1 MLSKSILFYFN
12 EFSAIPKE
20 IRKDF
25 YFSKG
30 KRINSYNQKNLILF
44 RIIEN
49 YLESEEAGQSWNET
63 LICKKLKISVSM
75 LRCHRS
81 RLLKELREYYFKF
94 QNKESNVL
102 DRGLQ
107 YYKNSMIREAKNCFD
122 RCMSFLEKEFKNKK
136 QFDKAI
142 LLSEIYEFYFIYYHR
157 HRNKNRFREIY
168 EKLFKL
174 NKFAAK
180 NCKDKKTKN
189 VLKMRMHYCEAL
201 RYQFLVK
208 TQKPY
213 LIGLENLKHALHYA
227 ETINSTKYIL
237 KFLFLKGNLELEV
250 NGADSAR
257 ACYSKGFELAS
268 RENEKNFN
276 NEKIIFRIKLML
288 LNSFSDKNLIED
300 YMQEMREY
308 YSKMNRNYDADYIL
322 HLLFHYLR
330 FASIYGDA
338 NLFNRLSYELVN
350 NLFIYSRTADAF
362 FRLYTLKADKYISN
376 LTYWERNNYESAL
389 KINKS
394 VLEKFSAFNQKA
406 LINLDK
412 LYSIDQLF
420 FIYITQIELEFWKW
434 KDGDTENAFYFINKI
449 ERLIKKGH
457 TISNIIYFNTL
468 KICVRILA
476 GAFHMDKKQLASKY
490 YPIIKNQ
497 INVLKKREDNY
508 NILYDYTLLKLLSQ
522 NLEIKEITKEIAAF
536 YSWIKKERYGL
547 ISHLQETEK
556 VAAS

>member
-12 EFSAIPKE
+12 EFSAIPQE
-20 IRKDF
+20 IRKKF
-25 YFSKG
+25 YFSKS
-30 KRINSYNQKNLILF
+30 KRINSFNQKNLILL

-49 YLESEEAGQSWNET
+49 YLESEEAGTLWNET
-63 LICKKLKISVSM
+63 LICKKLKINISM

-81 RLLKELREYYFKF
+81 RILKELREYYFKF
-94 QNKESNVL
+94 QNKETNVF
-102 DRGLQ
+102 DRGLL
-107 YYKNSMIREAKNCFD
+107 YYKNSMVREAKNCFD
-122 RCMSFLEKEFKNKK
+122 RCISALEKESKSKK

-168 EKLFKL
+168 EKLSGL
-174 NKFAAK
+174 NKFVSK
-180 NCKDKKTKN
+180 NCYNKKTKN
-189 VLKMRMHYCEAL
+189 ILKMRMHYCEAL

-213 LIGLENLKHALHYA
+213 LIALKNLEHALNYVEA
-227 ETINSTKYIL
+227 INYTKYIL

-250 NGADSAR
+250 NGVDSAR
-257 ACYSKGFELAS
+257 IYYTKGFELAS
-268 RENEKNFN
+268 KENDENFE

-288 LNSFSDKNLIED
+288 LNSFTDKNLIEN
-300 YMQEMREY
+300 YIQEMGEY
-308 YSKMNRNYDADYIL
+308 HFKMDKNYDADYIL

-330 FASIYGDA
+330 FASSYGDTGM
-338 NLFNRLSYELVN
+338 FNRLSYELVN
-350 NLFIYSRTADAF
+350 NLFIYSRSADAF

-376 LTYWERNNYESAL
+376 LTYWESNNYDSDI
-389 KINKS
+389 KINKN
-394 VLEKFSAFNQKA
+394 VLEKFSSFNQKA

-434 KDGDTENAFYFINKI
+434 KNGDTENAFYFINKI

-476 GAFHMDKKQLASKY
+476 DTFHMDKKQLTSKY
-490 YPIIKNQ
+490 YPAIKNQ
-497 INVLKKREDNY
+497 VNILKKREDNY

-522 NLEIKEITKEIAAF
+522 NLEIKEITKEITAL
-536 YSWIKKERYGL
+536 YNWIKKERYAL
-547 ISHLQETEK
+547 ISHLQKTGS
-556 VAAS
+556 AA

>member
-20 IRKDF
+20 IRKKF
-25 YFSKG
+25 YFSKS
-30 KRINSYNQKNLILF
+30 KRINSFNQKNLILF

-49 YLESEEAGQSWNET
+49 YLDAEETDTLWNET
-63 LICKKLKISVSM
+63 LICKKLKINISM

-94 QNKESNVL
+94 QNKETNVL

-107 YYKNSMIREAKNCFD
+107 YSKNSMIREAKNCYD
-122 RCMSFLEKEFKNKK
+122 RCISLLEKESKNKK

-168 EKLFKL
+168 EKLFAL
-174 NKFAAK
+174 NKFVSK
-180 NCKDKKTKN
+180 NCNNKETKDI
-189 VLKMRMHYCEAL
+189 LKMRMHYCEAL

-213 LIGLENLKHALHYA
+213 LIALKNLELALNYA
-227 ETINSTKYIL
+227 EAISYTKYIL

-250 NGADSAR
+250 NGVDSAR
-257 ACYSKGFELAS
+257 TYYSKGFELAS
-268 RENEKNFN
+268 KENDENFA
-276 NEKIIFRIKLML
+276 NEKIIFRVKLML
-288 LNSFSDKNLIED
+288 LNSFTDKNLIED

-308 YSKMNRNYDADYIL
+308 HLKMDKNYDADYIL

-330 FASIYGDA
+330 FASSYGDTGM
-338 NLFNRLSYELVN
+338 FNGLSYELVN
-350 NLFIYSRTADAF
+350 NLFIYSRSADAF
-362 FRLYTLKADKYISN
+362 FRLYTLKADKYIGN
-376 LTYWERNNYESAL
+376 LTYWESNNYDSAI
-389 KINKS
+389 KINKN
-394 VLEKFSAFNQKA
+394 VLEKFSSFNQKA

-434 KDGDTENAFYFINKI
+434 KNGDTENAFYFINKI

-457 TISNIIYFNTL
+457 SISNIIYFNTL

-476 GAFHMDKKQLASKY
+476 DTFHMDKKQLTSKY
-490 YPIIKNQ
+490 YPAIRNQ
-497 INVLKKREDNY
+497 INILKKREDNY

-522 NLEIKEITKEIAAF
+522 NLEIKEITKEITAL
-536 YSWIKKERYGL
+536 YNWIKKERYAL
-547 ISHLQETEK
+547 ISHLQKTGS
-556 VAAS
+556 AA